1 MARSVDQIIGELN
14 SVYNPQIEQVNK
26 QLAELPAYY
35 QAQTEGLNV
44 AKDNAFRDITGAAS
58 ARGIVYSGMPIQEQ
72 TRYTGEKYLPALAQ
86 LQQQKNEKTYGFQSQ
101 LTDIYGKRLSQ
112 AQALQQQELDR
123 EEQARQFELKRQ
135 DEERRYQQQLAAQR
149 ASASR
154 SGGGGG
160 GRGGS
165 ARAKV
170 PTLADAVATVNGMR
184 GEGRYGDSQ
193 YGAIAEGLRQAGE
206 DISRGSLFDRALR
219 SAFGF
224 G

>member
-1 MARSVDQIIGELN
+1 M
-14 SVYNPQIEQVNK
+14 
-26 QLAELPAYY
+26 PAYY
-35 QAQTEGLNV
+35 QAQTDSLGV
-44 AKDNAFRDITGAAS
+44 AKDNAFRDITGQAS

-86 LQQQKNEKTYGFQSQ
+86 LNQQKNEKTYGFQSQ

-160 GRGGS
+160 GGGGTTKQPS
-165 ARAKV
+165 V
-170 PTLADAVATVNGMR
+170 GDAAALVNALRSQGNI
-184 GEGRYGDSQ
+184 GDSG
-193 YGAIAEGLRQAGE
+193 YGSIAEYLRQNGY
-206 DISRGSLFDRALR
+206 DISRGSVFDRGLR
-219 SAFGF
+219 SAYGF

>member
-1 MARSVDQIIGELN
+1 VARTIEQITAELN
-14 SVYNPQIEQVNK
+14 SVYQPQVDQVNQ
-26 QLAELPAYY
+26 QLAALPAYY

-44 AKDNAFRDITGAAS
+44 AKDNAFRDITGQAS
-58 ARGIVYSGMPIQEQ
+58 ARGMVYSGMPIQEQ
-72 TRYTGEKYLPALAQ
+72 ARYTGEKYLPALAQ

-160 GRGGS
+160 GRGGTT
-165 ARAKV
+165 KQ
-170 PTLADAVATVNGMR
+170 PTVGDAAALVNALRSQGNI
-184 GEGRYGDSQ
+184 GDSG
-193 YGAIAEGLRQAGE
+193 YGSIAEYLRQNGY
-206 DISRGSLFDRALR
+206 DISRGSVFDRGLR
-219 SAFGF
+219 SAYGF